1 MNQNIRNL
9 LDFIGSKEAP
19 KGYDQIY
26 TRAEKI
32 VGKPAV
38 SKMTLNQVLALQE
51 RMKKSGSSA
60 AGRYQFL
67 QATLQATMNRMKLR
81 GHEVWT
87 PELQDRMAVNLLE
100 LRGLNKYLAGKIGA
114 TEFANN
120 LAMEWASL
128 PVVSTIRGRHRM
140 VRAGESYYSGD
151 GLNAALHPTNA
162 IMDLV
167 KALRNPSPEVAEP
180 VSPDVPVPEAP
191 QKPRGLLSAIISLIK
206 AILRLK

>member
-67 QATLQATMNRMKLR
+67 QATLQATMNRLKLR

-100 LRGLNKYLAGKIGA
+100 LRGLNKYLAGNIGA

-180 VSPDVPVPEAP
+180 ASPDVPAPEAP